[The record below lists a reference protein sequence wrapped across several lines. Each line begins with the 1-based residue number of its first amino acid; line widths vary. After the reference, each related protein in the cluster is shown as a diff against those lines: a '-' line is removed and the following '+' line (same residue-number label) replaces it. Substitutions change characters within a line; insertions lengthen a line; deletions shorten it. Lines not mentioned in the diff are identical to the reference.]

1 MRTCARNK
9 KESDT
14 IKSKEQVPQRTLPLK
29 FWQNKKCGFFI
40 CDCYLGFGDLPQELF
55 HSRLLRILLHINRCV
70 CIGKTRDLCVI
81 DFRKFVAGKARA
93 NTAVKMSVKI
103 SVKIWVSFFWSRFDT
118 YHHAFKFF
126 THIFTHSLT
135 HKFCIEL
142 LPMGLQRW
150 GININKVIAKHV
162 FQ

>member
-1 MRTCARNK
+1 MRDRR
-9 KESDT
+9 SQ
-14 IKSKEQVPQRTLPLK
+14 IRGGKSTREHGRENVGENFGEK
-29 FWQNKKCGFFI
+29 
-40 CDCYLGFGDLPQELF
+40 LGE
-55 HSRLLRILLHINRCV
+55 
-70 CIGKTRDLCVI
+70 
-81 DFRKFVAGKARA
+81 
-93 NTAVKMSVKI
+93 
-103 SVKIWVSFFWSRFDT
+103 FFWSRFDT

-126 THIFTHSLT
+126 THIFTHSLP